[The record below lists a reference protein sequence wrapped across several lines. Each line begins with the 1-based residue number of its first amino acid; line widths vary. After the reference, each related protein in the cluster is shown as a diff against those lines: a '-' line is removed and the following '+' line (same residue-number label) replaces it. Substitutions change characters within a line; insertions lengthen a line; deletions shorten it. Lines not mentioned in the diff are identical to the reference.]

1 MNLFFVGAFNEKRC
15 TFNIHTQET
24 KGITLILPF
33 SYAFMNISFSI
44 RNSTIWHAQV
54 PKDFFGIFIDC
65 DFSSKSPLCSSKGS
79 ASKVEE
85 TFQEMAK
92 GYNFSKS
99 AEENE
104 QRNLR

>member
-15 TFNIHTQET
+15 TFNIQAQET
-24 KGITLILPF
+24 KGINLILPF
-33 SYAFMNISFSI
+33 SYAFINISFSI
-44 RNSTIWHAQV
+44 RNSTIWHAQG

-65 DFSSKSPLCSSKGS
+65 DFSSKSPLNSSGGS
-79 ASKVEE
+79 FSKVKEQL
-85 TFQEMAK
+85 QERAK